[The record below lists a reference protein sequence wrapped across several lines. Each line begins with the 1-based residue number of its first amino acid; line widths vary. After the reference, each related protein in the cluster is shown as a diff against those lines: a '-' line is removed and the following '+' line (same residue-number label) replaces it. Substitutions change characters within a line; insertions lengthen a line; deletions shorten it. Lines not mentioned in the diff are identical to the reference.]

1 MENFDKK
8 IESKLS
14 SHHYDESPNDA
25 STKRMFD
32 MLDKVLP
39 QETKV
44 VPLQV
49 VKPAKSVS
57 SFFLKVAASIA
68 ILLIAGYG
76 FYAFNEVEVSVGNT
90 AQQEVVLPDGSIVT
104 MNSGSQIQYNKLL
117 WKLKRELSLE
127 GEAFFEVEKGE
138 KFVVNS
144 TLGRTQVLGTSFNI
158 YARGK
163 KYEVKCST
171 GKVLVSSNR
180 THEEVILL
188 PGEGV
193 VLKEEILRP
202 FEYNK
207 EENEDW
213 RQGEFYFDQTFFD
226 IVIAELERQYGV
238 TVSYP
243 DSYKK
248 ERYTGYF
255 NNKDLAQALK
265 LICEPIGL
273 EAKQKGKLI
282 ELIPLEE

>member
-8 IESKLS
+8 IENKLS
-14 SHHYDESPNDA
+14 SHQYEESPSDA

-32 MLDKVLP
+32 LLDEVLP

-44 VPLQV
+44 IPLQV
-49 VKPAKSVS
+49 VKPAKLVS

-68 ILLIAGYG
+68 ILLTTGYA
-76 FYAFNEVEVSVGNT
+76 FYAFNEVEISVGNT
-90 AQQEVVLPDGSIVT
+90 AQKEVVLPDGSIVT

-180 THEEVILL
+180 TNEEVILL

-193 VLKEEILRP
+193 VLKEEVLRS
-202 FEYNK
+202 FEYDK

-213 RQGEFYFDQTFFD
+213 RQGEFYYDQTFFE

-255 NNKDLAQALK
+255 NNKDLAMALK
-265 LICEPIGL
+265 MVSEAMGL
-273 EAKQKGKLI
+273 EAKQKGKDI